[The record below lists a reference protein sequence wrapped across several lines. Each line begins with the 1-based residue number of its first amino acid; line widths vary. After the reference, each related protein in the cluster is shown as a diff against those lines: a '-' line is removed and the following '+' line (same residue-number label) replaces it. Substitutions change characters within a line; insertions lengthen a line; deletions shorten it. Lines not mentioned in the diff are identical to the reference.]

1 MWIHHSS
8 PEEMHVS
15 GTGRPLVV
23 MLTSRFPYGTAENF
37 IEGELSAWTASGLDL
52 LLVPEKN
59 DTPQIAPRPL
69 PVGVQLDTRLARRW
83 SSPLWRTVSM
93 LDAVTGPVL
102 YREIAALRR
111 LGRLDPHTVLFV
123 ARSAVQIAMVRRMI
137 RRIARER
144 GGVDVVYAYWLSVS
158 AVAGAL
164 ERRRGTVAR
173 AVARAHGTDLYEER
187 RSSRHSPMT
196 RQITGDL
203 DLLSTISEDGAKYAV
218 SHYGFALQRVETHRL
233 GVAVPGRDQW
243 PEPTGP
249 GCLTILSVSSMTPL
263 KRLDLVVDTLL
274 ALHRAAPALTLR
286 WVHAGEGPLRP
297 GIERRIADQLSPA
310 GIGAELLGQIGHREL
325 MDWYRGQRLDLIIN
339 TSSSE
344 GIPVS
349 IMEAMVR
356 GVPAVATDVGAVHE
370 VVEPGWL
377 VPADADGDQIATR
390 ILSLIDRAKDSGVRR
405 EAAREVARRYD
416 SAVNHRAFVDR
427 LGGLAGKP

>member
-37 IEGELSAWTASGLDL
+37 IEGELTAWASSGLDL
-52 LLVPEKN
+52 LVVPEKN
-59 DTPQIAPRPL
+59 DTPRIAPRPL
-69 PVGVQLDTRLARRW
+69 PAGVRLDTRLARRW
-83 SSPLWRTVSM
+83 SSPLWRAVSM

-102 YREIAALRR
+102 YRELVGLRR
-111 LGRLDPHTVLFV
+111 LGRLDPRTVLFV

-137 RRIARER
+137 CRISRER
-144 GGVDVVYAYWLSVS
+144 CGIDVVYAYWLSVS

-164 ERRRGTVAR
+164 ERRRGTVDR

-196 RQITGDL
+196 RQISGDL

-218 SHYGFALQRVETHRL
+218 SHYGFPPRRVETHRL
-233 GVAVPGRDQW
+233 GVAVPDRQQW
-243 PEPTGP
+243 PDPTGP

-274 ALHRAAPALTLR
+274 ALHRRAPQLTLR

-297 GIERRIADQLSPA
+297 GIERRIAAELSPA
-310 GIGAELLGQIGHREL
+310 GIAAELLGQVGHQEL
-325 MDWYRGQRLDLIIN
+325 MHWYREKALDLIIN

-344 GIPVS
+344 GVPVS

-370 VVEPGWL
+370 VVGPGWL
-377 VPADADGDQIATR
+377 VPATSDGEQIAGR
-390 ILSLIDRAKDSGVRR
+390 ILSLIDRVKDPRVRR
-405 EAAREVARRYD
+405 EAAEGVARRYD
-416 SAVNHRAFVDR
+416 SAVNHRAFIDR
-427 LGGLAGKP
+427 LAGLAGKQ